1 MFARIVVGVEIV
13 AALVWAAPASASPD
27 SVVAVAINQ
36 KTGRGE
42 AAYGDKPLGYAIEDA
57 IGACDL
63 AQGPGCVYAGATTN
77 GCVGIAFYQG
87 YFEWA
92 ADPTIKG
99 SERAAKSKLIGD
111 LSNASGGNRNASGRN
126 PILFAACADGTG
138 DGFAS
143 GT

>member
-1 MFARIVVGVEIV
+1 MFARIVVGVEIA

-27 SVVAVAINQ
+27 SVVAVAVNPQ
-36 KTGRGE
+36 TGTGE
-42 AAYGDKPLGYAIEDA
+42 AAYGAKPLGYAIQDA
-57 IGACDL
+57 IEACDL

-87 YFEWA
+87 HSEWA

-99 SERAAKSKLIGD
+99 AERAAKRKLIGD

-126 PILFAACADGTG
+126 PILSAACADGTS

-143 GT
+143 GM